1 MGTSNWGW
9 LKFMK
14 AIMGTFQFIDG
25 PYRLIMM
32 TIPSSLMQQYVPDR
46 GCKYQYPDGTYIV
59 QAGTEDMCY
68 VMIESFQTTKNE
80 EMFNAI
86 SYRLRLRRVLALGE
100 TV

>member
-1 MGTSNWGW
+1 
-9 LKFMK
+9 
-14 AIMGTFQFIDG
+14 MGTFQFIDG

-100 TV
+100 TVWGI